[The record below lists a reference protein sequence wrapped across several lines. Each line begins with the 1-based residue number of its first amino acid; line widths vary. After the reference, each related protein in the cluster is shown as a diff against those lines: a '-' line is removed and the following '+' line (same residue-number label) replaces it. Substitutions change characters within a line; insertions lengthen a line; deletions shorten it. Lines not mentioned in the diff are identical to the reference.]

1 MKYCIS
7 RKLKLHLKEFHNY
20 YSTPKEIFNLY
31 KLIPEEFNGSST
43 SWGMQLA
50 QFDVAG
56 KMFSMVIATIQIH
69 ATRVAFNWEI
79 QMLILK
85 FGFQIL
91 QSNTKSEN
99 GFHL

>member
-1 MKYCIS
+1 
-7 RKLKLHLKEFHNY
+7 
-20 YSTPKEIFNLY
+20 
-31 KLIPEEFNGSST
+31 
-43 SWGMQLA
+43 MQLA

-99 GFHL
+99 GFHLWEIRPQGGFQVRNSNQDFLDFLFTIPLGNPKKDLQ

>member
-1 MKYCIS
+1 
-7 RKLKLHLKEFHNY
+7 
-20 YSTPKEIFNLY
+20 
-31 KLIPEEFNGSST
+31 
-43 SWGMQLA
+43 MQLA

-91 QSNTKSEN
+91 QSNMKSEN

>member
-1 MKYCIS
+1 MIITLP
-7 RKLKLHLKEFHNY
+7 LKK
-20 YSTPKEIFNLY
+20 SSIFINLS
-31 KLIPEEFNGSST
+31 IQFNVSLT

-56 KMFSMVIATIQIH
+56 KMFSIVIATIQIH
-69 ATRVAFNWEI
+69 ATGAAFSWKI
-79 QMLILK
+79 QTLILK

>member
-1 MKYCIS
+1 
-7 RKLKLHLKEFHNY
+7 
-20 YSTPKEIFNLY
+20 
-31 KLIPEEFNGSST
+31 
-43 SWGMQLA
+43 MQLA

-91 QSNTKSEN
+91 QSNTKSGN
-99 GFHL
+99 GFHLWEICPQGGFVGMKIYLLYAPKSDCLITMYTRLLLRFSQTCEL